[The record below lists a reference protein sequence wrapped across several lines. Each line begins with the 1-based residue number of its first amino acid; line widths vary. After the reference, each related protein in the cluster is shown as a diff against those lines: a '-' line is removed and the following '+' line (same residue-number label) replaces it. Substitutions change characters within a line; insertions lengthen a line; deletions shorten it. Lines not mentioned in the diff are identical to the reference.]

1 MLIIYVY
8 AFEFRAL
15 HFAGRVG
22 RPGFSSGEFN
32 IL

>member
-15 HFAGRVG
+15 SFYRQSREARLFVG
-22 RPGFSSGEFN
+22 R
-32 IL
+32 I